1 MNSALITRQVHL
13 QEGASMLKAC
23 SESGMSVK
31 AWLRENGISRDKYYY
46 WKRKLKDICLD
57 ELCPSF
63 VEIAAVPET
72 PAEIHLP
79 YKNETCAAL
88 KIGVVSIDIY
98 ESASSDFLK
107 KLMEAACHAE

>member
-23 SESGMSVK
+23 SKSGMSVK

-63 VEIAAVPET
+63 VEIAAVPVLRKKIRPDQRAPVGRRRV
-72 PAEIHLP
+72 PAPI
-79 YKNETCAAL
+79 
-88 KIGVVSIDIY
+88 
-98 ESASSDFLK
+98 
-107 KLMEAACHAE
+107 